1 MAYDMT
7 EVMDAYDILTAQVKT
22 DLDEQFTKNRIK
34 GTEYAD
40 AYKDLMNTCLQLSM
54 DVPLKGSQIEIA
66 LADLALKE
74 KQLEVME
81 QDLLIK
87 EQDLLIKEQ
96 ELLIKQQELILMDKQ
111 IDKIDQDILVSIAQ
125 EALTVRQ
132 TEGFDDN
139 LRQKML
145 EIQMN
150 TWAMMF
156 SSGLLTET
164 PDIITSDE
172 VSDLYCFMKEQ
183 VLDATCNPVT
193 S

>member
-40 AYKDLMNTCLQLSM
+40 AYKNLMNTCLQLSI
-54 DVPLKGSQIEIA
+54 DVPLKGTQLEIA

-74 KQLEVME
+74 KQLEIM
-81 QDLLIK
+81 

-96 ELLIKQQELILMDKQ
+96 ELLIKEKELILIGKQ
-111 IDKIDQDILVSIAQ
+111 IEKIDQDILVSIAQ

-183 VLDATCNPVT
+183 VLNEACNPVT
-193 S
+193 P